1 MSRLVVPQRAQIRL
15 PRAGGGCSEARWPA
29 AGNQVL
35 EHVAFEKEYM
45 LCRCTQVQRTA
56 TWRVFSREMFISAE

>member
-1 MSRLVVPQRAQIRL
+1 MCPKEHRS
-15 PRAGGGCSEARWPA
+15 GCPVLAEDGREARWLA
-29 AGNQVL
+29 AENQVL